1 VGRQLPLRARTVT
14 TVTSRPGR
22 EKGILLVKSRFV
34 WPAVVVVAVLVGAA
48 LPLLV
53 NRGYYFIDDT
63 QSGAFGQWYE
73 IGTRILEGNWSLINP
88 LVWQSGNYL
97 AEGAWG
103 IFSPVLWVV
112 GLWSHWAGNAL
123 IFSTIVKIVCLVS
136 GSLGAYLLARTFSST
151 RPWAAAVAVALPFAG
166 VTFYLDA
173 TTWVNGL
180 LAWSM
185 WALAWALTRRA
196 VFSAKSPTLALLA
209 CIGTVGIGYV
219 HATIFLA
226 VALAATIAE
235 AFIARHRAS
244 IVRAFLLATGAGL
257 FAVIVHLPGLLT
269 AGSSGRTKGIENTG
283 LLTVDLSGLVAGN
296 TPVGIPQVGFFGAF
310 FPSAP
315 LVYMSW
321 MLPLFAFIAWKKLMP
336 VLATRLSIVILLGV
350 ALVGVLLPSD
360 VGPLRIPL
368 RMMPYL
374 TIALLMI
381 LAIGM
386 SLARVEVLTRK
397 RFLAGSAYAAF
408 GGLLTVFQ
416 GPQYAGV
423 VALATAAVI
432 LVLWVFYRIT
442 APSGLPVLP
451 PPMRDRAR
459 SARGWLLPGLAII
472 VTLGVIYPQ
481 HLVHTSGPLLNYQ
494 VPSSV
499 DSYRNL
505 LSDAEGDV
513 LVVGGPFNGAIRTED
528 WAETTVANLWYIPD
542 APVQNAYT
550 SVFYPGYGDALC
562 MAYQGVTCAELL
574 PKLFTS
580 DSDTGQNLV
589 DDLGV
594 SSILI
599 VKSSVPEE
607 LWATTPE
614 GWHVADDSSLTR
626 LIVRDTPVAGAGS
639 VVWAEE
645 GTSVTVVHEDD
656 MGVSFRVD
664 EVGDDGGQVALSRIS
679 WPGYVVD
686 GGTVSDELVNGFMMG
701 VDIPA
706 SAEGEVVTVSF
717 RAPGWQLQVTA
728 GALLIVLILGW
739 GLLRQL
745 GRPRRSA
752 AAGSP
757 AWAAELREPLKGTK
771 P

>member
-1 VGRQLPLRARTVT
+1 M
-14 TVTSRPGR
+14 
-22 EKGILLVKSRFV
+22 VKSRYL
-34 WPAVVVVAVLVGAA
+34 WPAIVVAAVLLGAA

-63 QSGAFGQWYE
+63 QAGAFGQWYE

-103 IFSPVLWVV
+103 IFSPILWLV
-112 GLWSHWAGNAL
+112 GLASHWAGNAV
-123 IFSTIVKIVCLVS
+123 IFSTVVKVVCLVV
-136 GSLGAYLLARTFSST
+136 GSLGTYLLARTYQVS
-151 RPWAAAVAVALPFAG
+151 RPWAAAVAVAVPFAG

-185 WALAWALTRRA
+185 WSLAVGLTRRA
-196 VFSAKSPTLALLA
+196 VFSAKSPTLAILA

-226 VALAATIAE
+226 IALLAIIIE
-235 AFIARHRAS
+235 AFVSRHRAS
-244 IVRAFLLATGAGL
+244 IIRAFLVSFGAGF
-257 FAVIVHLPGLLT
+257 FAIIVHLPGLLT
-269 AGSSGRTKGIENTG
+269 ASTSGRRQDIVNTG
-283 LLTVDLSGLVAGN
+283 LLTVDLSGLVASA
-296 TPVGIPQVGFFGAF
+296 TPVGIPQVGWYGAY

-315 LVYMSW
+315 LVYISW
-321 MLPLFAFIAWKKLMP
+321 MLPLFAFIAWRRFMP
-336 VLATRLSIVILLGV
+336 LLATRLSVVIILGV
-350 ALVGVLLPSD
+350 AFIGVLLPSD
-360 VGPLRIPL
+360 VGPLRIPV
-368 RMMPYL
+368 RMMPYF
-374 TIALLMI
+374 TVALLLI
-381 LAIGM
+381 LAIGL
-386 SLARVEVLTRK
+386 SLARVDVLTRK
-397 RFLAGSAYAAF
+397 RFLAGSSYAVF

-416 GPQYAGV
+416 GPQHAGA
-423 VALATAAVI
+423 VALCVGAVI

-442 APSGLPVLP
+442 SPRGLPGLP
-451 PPMRDRAR
+451 RAWRDRAR
-459 SARGWLLPGLAII
+459 SGRDWLLPGLAIL

-481 HLVHTSGPLLNYQ
+481 HLVHPSGPLMNYQ
-494 VPSSV
+494 VPGSV
-499 DSYRNL
+499 ESYENL
-505 LSDAEGDV
+505 LAEAEGDV
-513 LVVGGPFNGAIRTED
+513 LVVGGPYNGGIQTQD

-550 SVFYPGYGDALC
+550 SVFYPGYGNALC
-562 MAYQGVTCAELL
+562 MAYQGVTCPELL
-574 PKLFTS
+574 PKLFTPS
-580 DSDTGQNLV
+580 PDTGQNLV

-614 GWHVADDSSLTR
+614 GWHVAEDSELTR

-639 VVWAEE
+639 VVWASE
-645 GTSVTVVHEDD
+645 GTRVTVLHEDD

-664 EVGDDGGQVALSRIS
+664 EVGADGGQVALSRIA

-686 GGTVSDELVNGFMMG
+686 GGTLSDELVNDFMMG

-717 RAPGWQLQVTA
+717 RAPGWQLQVASA
-728 GALLIVLILGW
+728 GLLVVLILGW
-739 GLLRQL
+739 GLFRIL
-745 GRPRRSA
+745 GRSRS
-752 AAGSP
+752 GTDRVHP
-757 AWAAELREPLKGTK
+757 AWAAELREPLKGSK

>member
-1 VGRQLPLRARTVT
+1 
-14 TVTSRPGR
+14 
-22 EKGILLVKSRFV
+22 VKSRFV
-34 WPAVVVVAVLVGAA
+34 WPAVVVVAVLLGAA

-103 IFSPVLWVV
+103 IFSPVLWLI

-123 IFSTIVKIVCLVS
+123 IFSTVVKVVCLVA
-136 GSLGAYLLARTFSST
+136 GSLGAYLLARTFQAG
-151 RPWAAAVAVALPFAG
+151 RGWAAAVAVALPFTG

-244 IVRAFLLATGAGL
+244 IVRAFLIATGAGL

-269 AGSSGRTKGIENTG
+269 AGTSGRTKGVVNTG
-283 LLTVDLSGLVAGN
+283 LLTVDLSGLVAAN

-315 LVYMSW
+315 LVYISW
-321 MLPLFAFIAWKKLMP
+321 MLPLFAFIAWKRLMP
-336 VLATRLSIVILLGV
+336 VLATRLSVVNFFGV
-350 ALVGVLLPSD
+350 ALIGVLLPSD

-374 TIALLMI
+374 AIAVLLI
-381 LAIGM
+381 LAIGL
-386 SLARVEVLTRK
+386 SLARVEVLSRR
-397 RFLAGSAYAAF
+397 RFLAGSAYAVF

-423 VALATAAVI
+423 VALAILAVI

-442 APSGLPVLP
+442 SPRGLPGLSASW
-451 PPMRDRAR
+451 RDRAR
-459 SARGWLLPGLAII
+459 DSRAWLLPALAVL
-472 VTLGVIYPQ
+472 VTLGVILPQ
-481 HLVHTSGPLLNYQ
+481 HIVHTSGPLLNYQ

-499 DSYRNL
+499 QSYRDL
-505 LSDAEGDV
+505 LTEAKGDV
-513 LVVGGPFNGAIRTED
+513 LVVGGPQNGQIQQGD

-562 MAYQGVTCAELL
+562 MAYQGVTCADLL
-574 PKLFTS
+574 PKLFTA
-580 DSDTGQNLV
+580 DSDTEQNLV

-607 LWATTPE
+607 LWAETPA
-614 GWHVADDSSLTR
+614 GWQVAEDTELTR
-626 LIVRDTPVAGAGS
+626 LIVRDTPVPGAGS
-639 VVWAEE
+639 VVWSAD
-645 GTSVTVVHEDD
+645 GTSVTVLHEDD

-664 EVGDDGGQVALSRIS
+664 AVGADGGQVALSRIS
-679 WPGYVVD
+679 WPGYEVD

-701 VDIPA
+701 IDIPA
-706 SAEGEVVTVSF
+706 DSAGEVVTVSF
-717 RAPGWQLQVTA
+717 RAPGWPVQILSGV
-728 GALLIVLILGW
+728 LLVVLLLGW
-739 GLLRQL
+739 GAFRLW
-745 GRPRRSA
+745 GRDR
-752 AAGSP
+752 AGSTRRP
-757 AWAAELREPLKGTK
+757 TWVRELREPLKVEK
-771 P
+771 S